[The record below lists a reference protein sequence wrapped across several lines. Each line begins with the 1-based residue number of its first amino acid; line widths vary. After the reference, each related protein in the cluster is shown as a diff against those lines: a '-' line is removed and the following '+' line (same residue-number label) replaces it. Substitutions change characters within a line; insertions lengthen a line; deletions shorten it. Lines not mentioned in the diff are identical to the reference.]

1 MKCVF
6 SGGEMYRRVLRVVR
20 FGEIFFSG
28 EILIW
33 GDSAC
38 QPAKLLSSL
47 RSVSLTS
54 HRFLLPGGPS
64 VIVHVHYLNSVQL

>member
-38 QPAKLLSSL
+38 QPLDERRLSWNSL
-47 RSVSLTS
+47 QRYQLD
-54 HRFLLPGGPS
+54 HRHQ
-64 VIVHVHYLNSVQL
+64 VNTYNINKY